1 MIAWELLSALIVAL
15 ILSSSFALYIRR
27 RGLRKGFFWFFLLIF
42 LTIWA
47 AGIWIRPFGP
57 PLMGVYLM
65 PFLIIGL
72 LIVLF
77 MVVTFPLPPPK
88 GRHETLDMLDQIETD
103 REMKQLTY
111 ISLNTSFWIL
121 LFVLIVLIIVRYLT

>member
-27 RGLRKGFFWFFLLIF
+27 RGPRKGFFWFFLLIF
-42 LTIWA
+42 LATWA
-47 AGIWIRPFGP
+47 VGVWIRPFGP
-57 PLMGVYLM
+57 SLQGIYWM
-65 PFLIIGL
+65 PFLIIGM

-77 MVVTFPLPPPK
+77 VAVIIPLPPPK

-103 REMKQLTY
+103 REVEQFAY
-111 ISLNTSFWIL
+111 ISLNVSFWIL
-121 LFVLIVLIIVRYLT
+121 LFVLIVLILVRYLS